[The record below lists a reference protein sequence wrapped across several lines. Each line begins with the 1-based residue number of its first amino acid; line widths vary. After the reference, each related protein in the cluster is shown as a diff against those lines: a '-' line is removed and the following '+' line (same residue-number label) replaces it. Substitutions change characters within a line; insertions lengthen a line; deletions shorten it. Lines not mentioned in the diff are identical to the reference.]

1 MVGVPTSNRCDNCRI
16 RKKKSRLA
24 VRSKMNQTHAD
35 SPDQN
40 ASVVVGTVRG
50 TNPVGNLWMRLPA
63 LVNPTLRRNTARA
76 RARCRLIKCTP
87 GWGDSTGGVY
97 ASLLHLLS
105 ECPALTNTS
114 NQSLY
119 RDESSG
125 DCISCKVKGDL
136 MPLWLYGSFFQ
147 FIPARLGHNVALDD
161 AVSCISSIYCDK
173 SSLQDKSKSLVKYEN
188 YVRALRSLQR
198 YLNDEGLSLQS
209 ETLCASILLQICE
222 LAVNADKGKWGD
234 LSRGSAQLIQARG
247 VDKYV
252 DPFDHSMLES
262 QLSYIV
268 VQAIKSGKDCYL
280 RQPQWR
286 SLLATTSPWPD
297 DVIYRKQIASLRL
310 RVELCDHLQ
319 EIPALLA
326 DLYTL
331 QSRHEGAPSRI
342 ELMGRALE
350 AYDNMASW
358 LYDCFDPHCAL
369 DFSETS
375 PKSFRYPDIIAGV
388 VDCVANTA
396 LLTLDKMICFLY
408 HGNLPNPITTSLHHG
423 DSEEQRTIQKW
434 HQRAVCA
441 FEYVRG
447 ESTIAAKPLEFGL
460 RQFQSPNAICDND
473 DG

>member
-16 RKKKSRLA
+16 RKKKCGEQRPSCAECIRSGWNCPGYKSRWKFMDETARISKSYAKKKYVYDTAGPELGLTAASSNVLLA
-24 VRSKMNQTHAD
+24 GEILPESFTLACCTSFPDAPPSTTLQINHFTGT
-35 SPDQN
+35 SPL
-40 ASVVVGTVRG
+40 AT
-50 TNPVGNLWMRLPA
+50 A
-63 LVNPTLRRNTARA
+63 LV
-76 RARCRLIKCTP
+76 
-87 GWGDSTGGVY
+87 Y
-97 ASLLHLLS
+97 SL
-105 ECPALTNTS
+105 
-114 NQSLY
+114 
-119 RDESSG
+119 G
-125 DCISCKVKGDL
+125 CKVKGDL

-161 AVSCISSIYCDK
+161 AVSCISGIYCDK
-173 SSLQDKSKSLVKYEN
+173 SSLHNKSKSLVNYEN
-188 YVRALRSLQR
+188 YVRALRSLQSC
-198 YLNDEGLSLQS
+198 LNDEVLSLQS

-280 RQPQWR
+280 RQPEWR

-297 DVIYRKQIASLRL
+297 DVIYRKEITSLRL

-319 EIPALLA
+319 EIPSLLA

-331 QSRHEGAPSRI
+331 QGRQEGAPSRI

-350 AYDNMASW
+350 AYDNMVSW
-358 LYDCFDPHCAL
+358 LHGCFDPHCAI

-408 HGNLPNPITTSLHHG
+408 HGNLPSSRTASLHHG